1 MPNRK
6 YLEPFFYS
14 LVLVF
19 GLIIGK
25 HLGNNRSNNGG
36 GRLNEALNI
45 IASEYVDTVN
55 QNELSTEALQGL
67 LQKLDPH
74 SVFIE
79 QQQISRYNA
88 PLDGNFEG
96 IGIEYNVIKDTVF
109 VMRVFAGGPASNGGL
124 RVADRIVKADS
135 TSLIGLDF
143 DAIAAL
149 IKGPGGSKVNLL
161 TVRSGK
167 KKPFITTIK
176 RGKIDIPSIPVS
188 YMLNDNAGYLK
199 LDQFSA
205 TTTEEF
211 IKAADQLNKEGMTAL
226 VLDLRNNTGGYLQ
239 AAIDL
244 LDAFFGEKKLL
255 SYTSDRKGNKKEYFS
270 TTGGSCSKTKLVVLV
285 NGQSASASELFSG
298 AIQDHKRGTIVGSK
312 TYGKGLVQESFVL
325 SDGSAIRLT
334 VARYYTPNGKCI
346 QKTYEGLKTNYDK
359 VDLGGIQPDVQV
371 EVDSNLYQLAQD
383 LAHEAFLEREVLV
396 NIMNQYATRLNTLK
410 TAETISSDVF
420 MRQAIAN
427 EIKKRAPQLSISAQN
442 KVNERIIAMLIRDY
456 LGEVVYY
463 KWKNTQDKELKLAL
477 EQLKP

>member
-1 MPNRK
+1 MLQKK
-6 YLEPFFYS
+6 YLEPFLYS
-14 LVLVF
+14 LVLVM
-19 GLIIGK
+19 GLIIGRYLSGTDK
-25 HLGNNRSNNGG
+25 QSGG

-79 QQQISRYNA
+79 PQQISRFNA

-96 IGIEYNVIKDTVF
+96 IGIEYNIIKDTVF
-109 VMRVFAGGPASNGGL
+109 VMRVFAGGPASKAGL
-124 RVADRIVKADS
+124 RAADKIVKADS
-135 TSLIGLDF
+135 VSLIGLDF

-149 IKGPGGSKVNLL
+149 IKGPGGSRVNLL
-161 TVRSGK
+161 TIRNGQT
-167 KKPFITTIK
+167 KPFITGIT

-188 YMLNDNAGYLK
+188 YMLNDKTAYLK

-205 TTTEEF
+205 TTTEDF
-211 IKAADQLNKEGMTAL
+211 IKAADQLNKEGMTSL

-255 SYTSDRKGNKKEYFS
+255 SYTQDRKGNKKEYFS
-270 TTGGSCSKTKLVVLV
+270 TSGGRCSKTKLVVLV

-298 AIQDHKRGTIVGSK
+298 AIQDHKRGIIVGSK

-359 VDLGGIQPDVQV
+359 VDAGGIQPDVQV
-371 EVDSNLYQLAQD
+371 EEDSSLYQLAQD
-383 LAHEAFLEREVLV
+383 MAHEAFSEREVLV
-396 NIMNQYATRLNTLK
+396 CVMNEHATRLNKLK

-420 MRQAIAN
+420 MQQAIAK
-427 EIKKRAPQLSISAQN
+427 EIIKQAPELSISAQN

-477 EQLKP
+477 AQLKP